1 MEMPIEYTASSDG
14 MIVHVVASG
23 AVTLDEVRQY
33 MHGVAHDDR
42 VRPGF
47 SELFDGCQI
56 AEGQVGPESFVAI
69 QQLVLADPKRKPGSK
84 VAIVVGK
91 SLSFDKAKQYER
103 LAGSSAQNVIVF
115 NDMHTA
121 KIWLGA
127 VDAKA
132 EPVEQGR
139 G

>member
-1 MEMPIEYTASSDG
+1 MGPGDTVDG
-14 MIVHVVASG
+14 MIVHAVGSG
-23 AVTLDEVRQY
+23 AVTLDDVRRY
-33 MHGVAHDDR
+33 VHDIAGDER
-42 VRPGF
+42 IRPGF

-56 AEGQVGPESFVAI
+56 TEGRVGPESFAEI
-69 QQLVLADPKRKPGSK
+69 QRLVLADPKRKPGSK

-91 SLSFDKAKQYER
+91 RPSFDKAKQYER
-103 LAGSSAQNVIVF
+103 LADSTAQNVIVF

-127 VDAKA
+127 VNVRTK
-132 EPVEQGR
+132 PVEQGR

>member
-1 MEMPIEYTASSDG
+1 MPIEYTVSSDG
-14 MIVHVVASG
+14 VIVHAVASG
-23 AVTLDEVRQY
+23 AVTLDEVRRY
-33 MHGVAHDDR
+33 MHDVARDER
-42 VRPGF
+42 IRPGF

-56 AEGQVGPESFVAI
+56 TEGRVGPESFAEI
-69 QQLVLADPKRKPGSK
+69 QELVLADPKRKPGSR

-91 SLSFDKAKQYER
+91 RPSFDKAKQYER
-103 LAGSSAQNVIVF
+103 LAGSTAQNVIVF

-127 VDAKA
+127 VDARA
-132 EPVEQGR
+132 EPIEQGR